1 MAWDEILGHELVKRM
16 WQTHLTHERIPNAY
30 LLTGPEGV
38 GKRRLALEMAKALN
52 CTSNAPRPCD
62 TCPTCLKIGKQM
74 HPDVHVLAPGGAA
87 QQIRIEDIRHV
98 IGRISLRP
106 YSARKQVVVIDGA
119 ERLTEEA
126 ANSLLKSLE
135 EPSASTHFLLVT
147 AHLAHCLPTVR
158 SRCQIIRCEPL
169 SRDAV
174 QQILIQ
180 GHGCEP
186 GMAAVIARLCG
197 GSVSRAIELAQQWAA
212 YQRLLEQFADP
223 SAARWIGTAMPETR
237 QEVVQ
242 LLDGMTGWL
251 RDLAVTA
258 VADPQWVTH
267 VSQQRSISTQAAD
280 LDIDRCVATAFELLA
295 LRDSIE
301 QFVSPRL
308 VASLAREKWLTL
320 VASDR

>member
-1 MAWDEILGHELVKRM
+1 MAWNEILGHDLIKLM
-16 WQTHLTHERIPNAY
+16 WQAHLAQERVPNAY
-30 LLTGPEGV
+30 LLAGPQGV

-52 CTSNAPRPCD
+52 CTSDAARPCD
-62 TCPTCLKIGKQM
+62 ICPTCLKIGKQT
-74 HPDVHVLAPGGAA
+74 HPDVHVLVPSGAS

-98 IGRISLRP
+98 IGRINLRP
-106 YSARKQVVVIDGA
+106 YSARKQIVVIDGA

-147 AHLAHCLPTVR
+147 AHLAHCLPTIR

-169 SRDAV
+169 SRDLV
-174 QQILIQ
+174 QQILVQ
-180 GHGCEP
+180 GRGCEP
-186 GMAAVIARLCG
+186 EMAAVIARLCG
-197 GSVSRAIELAQQWAA
+197 GSVSRAIELAEQWAA
-212 YQRLLEQFADP
+212 YQHLLEQFSDP
-223 SAARWIGTAMPETR
+223 SPSRWIGTAMPETR
-237 QEVVQ
+237 QDVAH
-242 LLDGMTGWL
+242 LLDGMVGWL

-267 VSQQRSISTQAAD
+267 ASQQRSLAAQAAD
-280 LDIDRCVATAFELLA
+280 LDIDRCIETAFELLA

-308 VASLAREKWLTL
+308 IASLAREQWLSL
-320 VASDR
+320 AAR

>member
-1 MAWDEILGHELVKRM
+1 MAWDEILGHDTVKRM
-16 WQTHLTHERIPNAY
+16 WHAHLTQERVPNAY
-30 LLTGPEGV
+30 LLAGPEGI
-38 GKRRLALEMAKALN
+38 GKRRLAFEMAKALN
-52 CTSNAPRPCD
+52 CTSNAARPCD
-62 TCPTCLKIGKQM
+62 ICPTCLKISKQT
-74 HPDVHVLAPGGAA
+74 HPDVHVLVPGGAS

-158 SRCQIIRCEPL
+158 SRCQIIRCDPL
-169 SRDAV
+169 SRDMV
-174 QQILIQ
+174 GQILVQ
-180 GHGCEP
+180 GRGCEP
-186 GMAAVIARLCG
+186 QMAAVIARLCG
-197 GSVSRAIELAQQWAA
+197 GSVSRAIELAEQWAG
-212 YQRLLEQFADP
+212 YQHLLEQLGSADP
-223 SAARWIGTAMPETR
+223 ARWIGTAMPETR
-237 QEVVQ
+237 QDVVQ
-242 LLDGMTGWL
+242 LLDGMMGWL

-267 VSQQRSISTQAAD
+267 ASQQRSLTAQAEH
-280 LDIDRCVATAFELLA
+280 LDVDRCVATAFELLA

-308 VASLAREKWLTL
+308 VASLAREKWLSLL
-320 VASDR
+320 VES